1 MDPVLLLRRAV
12 HHTGAIVDAIDPA
25 QLGAPTPCAGWTAR
39 DVVNHMVQGLTFSAA
54 ALEDGALSRAGGDGP
69 DLLGDDPAGAYRAA
83 GDAAVAAFARPGS
96 LEKVCATPA
105 GELPGTVWINFPTFD
120 VYTHGWDLT
129 RATGVDAPFPDEI
142 TAPILGFAL
151 DAFPPPDRR
160 ADVLGAPQDVPD
172 GAPLIDQLVAFLG
185 RPPDWKA

>member
-1 MDPVLLLRRAV
+1 MSCRRCRGQPFRPLRPLAERTIRMDPVLLLRRAV
-12 HHTGAIVDAIDPA
+12 HHTGAIVESIDPA

-69 DLLGDDPAGAYRAA
+69 DLIGDDPAGAYRAA

-105 GELPGTVWINFPTFD
+105 GGLPRPVLINFPPFHG
-120 VYTHGWDLT
+120 YTPRRGPT
-129 RATGVDAPFPDEI
+129 PAPRGA
-142 TAPILGFAL
+142 APLPPQNT
-151 DAFPPPDRR
+151 PPP
-160 ADVLGAPQDVPD
+160 P
-172 GAPLIDQLVAFLG
+172 
-185 RPPDWKA
+185 